1 MHHPELSDPAN
12 ARKMAQAASCP
23 RRASS
28 NIAGGSSS
36 ALPPSSGGASH
47 GSNLIPSDDYKPS
60 ALVQPLPTAASSL
73 GTQHP
78 PPHTLN
84 ILSQSSLLPPG
95 VPPSGAQIKKKS
107 GFQITSVT
115 PAQISVSTNN
125 SITEDTESCD
135 DLDESHTEDL
145 SSSEILDVSL
155 SRANDAAGPERSS
168 SEDTLNN
175 LHDAET
181 PGAVSP
187 NQPPLIPQTHGTMVN
202 GAVHHHHPHTH
213 HQLHSATSGNIHCA
227 SSASDQKMPSNVGGI
242 GDNST
247 VGTVSVG
254 QPLIAAAPGMSTGM
268 ASAASGTTASVKPLA
283 SNANNLNSAVPGLG
297 GIITNSSGVALSS
310 GLNNT
315 NNQNVSLMRQQS
327 SSASSAVATG
337 TTASAV
343 IGSSGASHVGITDII
358 QPSSAAPASSTQ
370 PQQTPMPA
378 PHTTSSRFR
387 VVKLDSTSEPFK
399 KGRWTCTEYYDK
411 EGPGS
416 GSSENAPST
425 RTVES
430 IRQFVPD
437 SSEREVV
444 GVSSVSSSISTHYS
458 EGVPSVDVGG
468 TSMLQQSFPPPAHM
482 PANITKPQMH
492 PIKKAN
498 TATPVPGSNHQQA
511 PVNMGGLQTTTG
523 HPSPAVPP
531 QQLTYAQT
539 AQLTPVQNVPGVSQQ
554 QIAYSPAPQPAT
566 APQVAPVH
574 VTSLSQGGTRPSDFA
589 QSPQLIQV
597 AASGSTQTLPHLST
611 TMTLTITGNGQLMST
626 SQPPVGNLPA
636 SVAHSAT
643 QGMLQPQQAPQM
655 VQAPTGGV
663 MPQLVQSTGPGVVQ
677 QPPKGPQLPTQL
689 SVEQQT
695 PLSSQ
700 GIGAQFIPV
709 TSSLPTSNVPLCIKS
724 DPQASLFQNGSKD
737 GGAQPAVSALYA
749 TLPPLVATQLEDAQ
763 RLLIQRQSLLTLP
776 KLATGDCA
784 SQSGTSSAPEES
796 GGVSALTASA
806 SLLKNLPVDG
816 EDDGECLF
824 YYLHLHLRHLA
835 DALIQ
840 SDVQKCFKSLVVNKS
855 YTGTKE
861 YKLNININ
869 SNSTNLESANLSI
882 SGREQSSQSDVTDGE
897 REKGWGNELS
907 EFHFAPLFAETCCG
921 WPVFSVCAALSS
933 GASVVAIDNKIE
945 QAMDLVKSHL
955 MYAVREEVEV
965 LKEQIKELIERN
977 SQLEQEN
984 NLLKNL
990 ASPEQLAQFQAQ
1002 VQSGSP
1008 PSSTQGA
1015 QQSSMPVQQ
1024 LPAQNSGPS
1033 A

>member
-1 MHHPELSDPAN
+1 
-12 ARKMAQAASCP
+12 MAQAANCP
-23 RRASS
+23 RRGSA
-28 NIAGGSSS
+28 NPTGGSSS
-36 ALPPSSGGASH
+36 ALIPSSGGASLS
-47 GSNLIPSDDYKPS
+47 SNLMPSDDYKPS
-60 ALVQPLPTAASSL
+60 ALIPPLPTAASSL
-73 GTQHP
+73 GSQHP
-78 PPHTLN
+78 PPHSLN
-84 ILSQSSLLPPG
+84 IHSQSSLLPAG
-95 VPPSGAQIKKKS
+95 VPSSGAQIKKKS

-187 NQPPLIPQTHGTMVN
+187 NQPPLLPQTHGAMVN
-202 GAVHHHHPHTH
+202 GAVHHHHTHHH
-213 HQLHSATSGNIHCA
+213 HQLHSAPSGNTHSA
-227 SSASDQKMPSNVGGI
+227 SSASGGTQAGIPLGHVMSAVIPNPGALPIIDQKMPSNVGGMV
-242 GDNST
+242 DNST

-254 QPLIAAAPGMSTGM
+254 QPLIAATPGMSAGM
-268 ASAASGTTASVKPLA
+268 ASAASGATVSVKPLA
-283 SNANNLNSAVPGLG
+283 SNVNHLNSSVPGLA
-297 GIITNSSGVALSS
+297 GISTNSSGVALST

-315 NNQNVSLMRQQS
+315 NNQNVNLMRQQS
-327 SSASSAVATG
+327 SGVSSAMTTGSATFAG
-337 TTASAV
+337 
-343 IGSSGASHVGITDII
+343 IGSSSGSHMGITDIN
-358 QPSSAAPASSTQ
+358 QPSSAVPASNTH

-430 IRQFVPD
+430 IRQFIPD
-437 SSEREVV
+437 NSESVS
-444 GVSSVSSSISTHYS
+444 VSSVSSSVSTLSHYS
-458 EGVPSVDVGG
+458 EGVASGEVGG
-468 TSMLQQSFPPPAHM
+468 SSAVQQSFPPPAHM
-482 PANITKPQMH
+482 PEYSMPANVAKPQMH
-492 PIKKAN
+492 PHKVVN
-498 TATPVPGSNHQQA
+498 TATSVPGSNQQQA
-511 PVNMGGLQTTTG
+511 PVNLGGLQTTTV

-539 AQLTPVQNVPGVSQQ
+539 VQLSAAQNVPGVTQQ
-554 QIAYSPAPQPAT
+554 QMAYPPAPQPA
-566 APQVAPVH
+566 AAAQVAPVH
-574 VTSLSQGGTRPSDFA
+574 ITSLSQGGSRPADFT
-589 QSPQLIQV
+589 QSQQMIQV
-597 AASGSTQTLPHLST
+597 AAPGSTQALPHLST
-611 TMTLTITGNGQLMST
+611 SMTPVTLTGNGQVMPA
-626 SQPPVGNLPA
+626 SQPPVGNIPA
-636 SVAHSAT
+636 SVAQSVT
-643 QGMLQPQQAPQM
+643 QGILQPQQTPQL

-663 MPQLVQSTGPGVVQ
+663 MPQLVQSTGPGAVQ

-689 SVEQQT
+689 SVEQQA

-700 GIGAQFIPV
+700 GIGAQFVPV
-709 TSSLPTSNVPLCIKS
+709 TSSLPTSNVPLSIQS
-724 DPQASLFQNGSKD
+724 DPQASLVQNSSKD

-749 TLPPLVATQLEDAQ
+749 TLPSLMATQLEDAQ
-763 RLLIQRQSLLTLP
+763 RFLIQHPSLLTFP
-776 KLATGDCA
+776 KLATGECA
-784 SQSGTSSAPEES
+784 SQSGTSFAPEES
-796 GGVSALTASA
+796 GGVGALTASA

-816 EDDGECLF
+816 EDDG
-824 YYLHLHLRHLA
+824 
-835 DALIQ
+835 
-840 SDVQKCFKSLVVNKS
+840 
-855 YTGTKE
+855 
-861 YKLNININ
+861 
-869 SNSTNLESANLSI
+869 
-882 SGREQSSQSDVTDGE
+882 
-897 REKGWGNELS
+897 
-907 EFHFAPLFAETCCG
+907 
-921 WPVFSVCAALSS
+921 SS

-1008 PSSTQGA
+1008 QSSTQGT
-1015 QQSSMPVQQ
+1015 QQSAMTGQQ
-1024 LPAQNSGPS
+1024 LPSQNSGPS
-1033 A
+1033 V

>member
-1 MHHPELSDPAN
+1 MHHPELAGDSAST
-12 ARKMAQAASCP
+12 RKMAQAANCP
-23 RRASS
+23 RRATA
-28 NIAGGSSS
+28 NTAGGSSS
-36 ALPPSSGGASH
+36 VLTPSSGGASLS
-47 GSNLIPSDDYKPS
+47 SNLMPSDDYKPS
-60 ALVQPLPTAASSL
+60 ALIQPLPTAASSL

-78 PPHTLN
+78 PPHSLN
-84 ILSQSSLLPPG
+84 IHSQSSLLPPG
-95 VPPSGAQIKKKS
+95 VPSSGAQIKKKS

-168 SEDTLNN
+168 SEDTLSN

-187 NQPPLIPQTHGTMVN
+187 NQPPLLPQTHGAMVN
-202 GAVHHHHPHTH
+202 GAVHHHHTHHH
-213 HQLHSATSGNIHCA
+213 HQLHSAPSGHTHSA
-227 SSASDQKMPSNVGGI
+227 SSASGGTQAGIPLANVVMSTVAPNPGALPIIDQKMPSNVGGMV
-242 GDNST
+242 DNST

-254 QPLIAAAPGMSTGM
+254 QPLIAAAPGISLGM
-268 ASAASGTTASVKPLA
+268 ASAASGATVSVKPLA
-283 SNANNLNSAVPGLG
+283 SNVNNLNSSVPGLG
-297 GIITNSSGVALSS
+297 GISTSSGVALSA

-315 NNQNVSLMRQQS
+315 NNQNVNLMRQQS
-327 SSASSAVATG
+327 SSVSSAIAITTG
-337 TTASAV
+337 TTASAI
-343 IGSSGASHVGITDII
+343 IGSSSGSHVGMTDII
-358 QPSSAAPASSTQ
+358 QPSSAVAASNTQ

-437 SSEREVV
+437 SSERETVSI
-444 GVSSVSSSISTHYS
+444 SSVSSSVSTLSHYS
-458 EGVPSVDVGG
+458 EGVASGDVGG
-468 TSMLQQSFPPPAHM
+468 SSAVQQSFPPPAHM
-482 PANITKPQMH
+482 PEYSMPANVSKPQMH
-492 PIKKAN
+492 PHKKAN
-498 TATPVPGSNHQQA
+498 IATPVPASNQQQA

-539 AQLTPVQNVPGVSQQ
+539 AQLTPAQSVPEVTQQ
-554 QIAYSPAPQPAT
+554 QMAYPPAPQPA
-566 APQVAPVH
+566 AAAQVAPVH
-574 VTSLSQGGTRPSDFA
+574 VTSLSQGGSRPADFA
-589 QSPQLIQV
+589 QSQQIIQV
-597 AASGSTQTLPHLST
+597 AASGSTQALPHLST
-611 TMTLTITGNGQLMST
+611 SMTPVTLTGNGQVMPA
-626 SQPPVGNLPA
+626 SQPPVGNIPA
-636 SVAHSAT
+636 SVAQSVT
-643 QGMLQPQQAPQM
+643 QGILQPQQTPQM
-655 VQAPTGGV
+655 VQAPTAGV
-663 MPQLVQSTGPGVVQ
+663 IPQLVQSTGPGVVQ
-677 QPPKGPQLPTQL
+677 QPTKGPQLPAQL

-700 GIGAQFIPV
+700 GMGAQFVPV
-709 TSSLPTSNVPLCIKS
+709 TSSLPTSNVPLSIQS
-724 DPQASLFQNGSKD
+724 DPQASLVQNGSKD
-737 GGAQPAVSALYA
+737 GGAQPVVSALYA
-749 TLPPLVATQLEDAQ
+749 TLPSLMATQLEDAQ
-763 RLLIQRQSLLTLP
+763 RLLIQHQSLLTLP
-776 KLATGDCA
+776 KLAPDEFA
-784 SQSGTSSAPEES
+784 SQSGTSLAPEES

-816 EDDGECLF
+816 EEDG
-824 YYLHLHLRHLA
+824 
-835 DALIQ
+835 
-840 SDVQKCFKSLVVNKS
+840 
-855 YTGTKE
+855 
-861 YKLNININ
+861 
-869 SNSTNLESANLSI
+869 
-882 SGREQSSQSDVTDGE
+882 
-897 REKGWGNELS
+897 
-907 EFHFAPLFAETCCG
+907 
-921 WPVFSVCAALSS
+921 SS

-1008 PSSTQGA
+1008 PSSTQGT
-1015 QQSSMPVQQ
+1015 QQSAMAVQQ
-1024 LPAQNSGPS
+1024 LPTQNSGPS
-1033 A
+1033 V

>member
-1 MHHPELSDPAN
+1 
-12 ARKMAQAASCP
+12 
-23 RRASS
+23 
-28 NIAGGSSS
+28 
-36 ALPPSSGGASH
+36 
-47 GSNLIPSDDYKPS
+47 
-60 ALVQPLPTAASSL
+60 
-73 GTQHP
+73 
-78 PPHTLN
+78 
-84 ILSQSSLLPPG
+84 
-95 VPPSGAQIKKKS
+95 
-107 GFQITSVT
+107 
-115 PAQISVSTNN
+115 
-125 SITEDTESCD
+125 
-135 DLDESHTEDL
+135 
-145 SSSEILDVSL
+145 
-155 SRANDAAGPERSS
+155 
-168 SEDTLNN
+168 
-175 LHDAET
+175 
-181 PGAVSP
+181 
-187 NQPPLIPQTHGTMVN
+187 
-202 GAVHHHHPHTH
+202 
-213 HQLHSATSGNIHCA
+213 
-227 SSASDQKMPSNVGGI
+227 
-242 GDNST
+242 
-247 VGTVSVG
+247 
-254 QPLIAAAPGMSTGM
+254 
-268 ASAASGTTASVKPLA
+268 
-283 SNANNLNSAVPGLG
+283 
-297 GIITNSSGVALSS
+297 
-310 GLNNT
+310 
-315 NNQNVSLMRQQS
+315 
-327 SSASSAVATG
+327 
-337 TTASAV
+337 
-343 IGSSGASHVGITDII
+343 
-358 QPSSAAPASSTQ
+358 
-370 PQQTPMPA
+370 MPA

-411 EGPGS
+411 EGPGT

-444 GVSSVSSSISTHYS
+444 GVSSVSSSVSTLSHYS

-468 TSMLQQSFPPPAHM
+468 SSMLQQSFPPPAHMPEYSM

-566 APQVAPVH
+566 AAQVAPVH

-611 TMTLTITGNGQLMST
+611 TMTPMTITGNGQLMPT

-643 QGMLQPQQAPQM
+643 QGILQPQQAPQM

-695 PLSSQ
+695 SLGSQ
-700 GIGAQFIPV
+700 GIGAQFISV

-816 EDDGECLF
+816 EDDG
-824 YYLHLHLRHLA
+824 
-835 DALIQ
+835 
-840 SDVQKCFKSLVVNKS
+840 
-855 YTGTKE
+855 
-861 YKLNININ
+861 
-869 SNSTNLESANLSI
+869 
-882 SGREQSSQSDVTDGE
+882 
-897 REKGWGNELS
+897 
-907 EFHFAPLFAETCCG
+907 
-921 WPVFSVCAALSS
+921 SS

-1033 A
+1033 V